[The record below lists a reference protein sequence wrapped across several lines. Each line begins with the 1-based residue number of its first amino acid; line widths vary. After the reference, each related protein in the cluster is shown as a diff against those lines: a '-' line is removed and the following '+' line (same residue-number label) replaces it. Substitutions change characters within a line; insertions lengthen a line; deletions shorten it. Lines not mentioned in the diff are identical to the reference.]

1 MSNTSDEGTFS
12 EWEVVRKEVIEFFQI
27 SFEVMRQSV
36 LLIPFEFFR
45 LETLLLSFL

>member
-12 EWEVVRKEVIEFFQI
+12 EWEVVRKEVIEFF
-27 SFEVMRQSV
+27 
-36 LLIPFEFFR
+36 LIPFEFFR